1 MKMRQYMQ
9 FIGIVIVSMGL
20 SALLTACSDSKAAN
34 DHNLGNA
41 IQQHLRHQGYLCLA
55 GSAWPVVVDANDLH
69 MQARFPR
76 GIASQ
81 MAYLEKAGLV
91 TGTDV
96 TLPTQSLYGSTGR
109 SYTVTKAGQAFY
121 HDPSEDYLGQT
132 QGGALCYAQKKFVA
146 LASWMPI
153 DASADLEVIAN
164 YTYQPTDIAPWAQSP
179 EFKTTFTDEATALA
193 TPKPE
198 RRSLILTDGQW
209 QMKNTSSTLSGG

>member
-1 MKMRQYMQ
+1 MSLGAM
-9 FIGIVIVSMGL
+9 L
-20 SALLTACSDSKAAN
+20 SACSDSKAAN
-34 DHNLGNA
+34 DHNLGDA
-41 IQQHLRHQGYLCLA
+41 IQHHLRQQGYLCLVS
-55 GSAWPVVVDANDLH
+55 GAWPVVVDANDLH

-81 MAYLEKAGLV
+81 MAFLEKAGLV
-91 TGTDV
+91 SGTDV
-96 TLPTQSLYGSTGR
+96 VLPTETLFGHTGR

-146 LASWMPI
+146 LSSWMPI
-153 DASADLEVIAN
+153 EGAADLEVIAS
-164 YTYQPTDIAPWAQSP
+164 YTYQPTEIAPWARSP
-179 EFKTTFTDEATALA
+179 EFKETFTDEAAALA

-209 QMKNTSSTLSGG
+209 QMKNNPSTTAGG